1 MQANCP
7 SPTDRRFRNPYLKV
21 YETGI
26 SSGRGGACSSSCQYF
41 FTLKKQQDGMI
52 KMQSCLIF
60 LRISPLIS
68 HPHSDFFVFFPT
80 KCLFV
85 LYI

>member
-1 MQANCP
+1 MLAN
-7 SPTDRRFRNPYLKV
+7 N
-21 YETGI
+21 
-26 SSGRGGACSSSCQYF
+26 SSSCRYF

-68 HPHSDFFVFFPT
+68 HPHGAAFY
-80 KCLFV
+80 
-85 LYI
+85 LYNKYGMICSLNRLHFASAAASTVAGS